1 MQDAS
6 SRRGGQRRAA
16 REVSIKGSSVPKPTP
31 VIVANL
37 VKGTSPEDVRLTFD
51 ALGRLV
57 YVREHHVPSLGAN
70 AVAYEVAFEQRADA
84 QAACKKYHGVLA
96 DGRVL
101 QVTMKEARPSRRR
114 RAPPPKEP
122 EVSERPA
129 PARTG
134 GSQVSCRDRTHPAAQ
149 RRSHAVA
156 QGPPR
161 QFAPGRAAGPSG
173 SADVCAEAA
182 SDEAAACAEKGGWY
196 GRGLSFYGL
205 DKIACLC
212 PRNVDDR

>member
-6 SRRGGQRRAA
+6 SRRGANRRAA

-101 QVTMKEARPSRRR
+101 QVTMKEARPPRRR

-122 EVSERPA
+122 EVSERFEEEKLPLPVLRQLA
-129 PARTG
+129 QAEAKYLAETERILRNKDAATPSLKDRLGSLPLAERLALAGPRT
-134 GSQVSCRDRTHPAAQ
+134 SAQKRRRTKQ
-149 RRSHAVA
+149 RRV
-156 QGPPR
+156 QKK
-161 QFAPGRAAGPSG
+161 AGG
-173 SADVCAEAA
+173 MDV
-182 SDEAAACAEKGGWY
+182 D
-196 GRGLSFYGL
+196 
-205 DKIACLC
+205 
-212 PRNVDDR
+212 